1 MARVDTRRICIDTTV
16 FIGYLRG
23 QEPSVKALEQAVKES
38 TCYITAIGAYE
49 LLFGAARAKRQIDEK
64 SLLGVTNILP
74 FSYGAA
80 QLAAKLHADLIH
92 RNSDI
97 GIKDVLIAAICL
109 ENQLPI
115 LTSNTR
121 HFSKVPNL
129 QVIAV
134 DEFIASL

>member
-1 MARVDTRRICIDTTV
+1 
-16 FIGYLRG
+16 
-23 QEPSVKALEQAVKES
+23 VKES
-38 TCYITAIGAYE
+38 DCYITAISAYE
-49 LLFGAARAKRQIDEK
+49 ILFGAARAKRQIDRE

-74 FSYGAA
+74 FSYAAA
-80 QLAAKLHADLIH
+80 QLAAQLHADLIH

-109 ENQLPI
+109 ENQLPL

-121 HFSKVPNL
+121 HFSRVPNL

-134 DEFIASL
+134 EEFIANR